1 MSDALPAVVAGP
13 GSAPSA
19 ATFDGGVWAPH
30 RRRLTAGLVLTVTL
44 VAFEALAISTVLP
57 VVSDDLGGLGLYG
70 WVFSAFFLGNL
81 LGIVI
86 AGRLADQRGTAVPYA
101 LGLALFAVG
110 LVVGGLAPSMGVLVA
125 ARAAQG
131 VGAGAIPAV
140 AYTSVGRAY
149 PGPLRPRVFA
159 VFSTAWVVPGLI
171 GPAASSGIAHTIGWR
186 GVFLALLPFV
196 ALAAVITL
204 PALTRSVAAPDERV
218 PAPPA
223 GGGRTAPALA
233 LIAGVAA
240 VLAALGGAP
249 IGVAVALVLVGAPLA
264 VGAFVRLVPAGTLRL
279 APGIPAAIA
288 VKGMLTFS
296 FFGADAYVSLTLQDV
311 RDQDTWVAGAAL
323 TLTTIAWTAAAWV
336 QERWIHRVGP
346 RRVVR
351 IGLLLVALGVALLFG
366 ALGPL
371 PVWAATL
378 VWGVAGFGI
387 GLAYSPISVV
397 VLGLAPIGQEGTA
410 TASLQLCDTLGTALG
425 TGVGGA
431 AVALAESQGWA
442 IASGL
447 RVGFAVTFVVAL
459 AGAAAARRLP
469 TTLPG

>member
-1 MSDALPAVVAGP
+1 
-13 GSAPSA
+13 
-19 ATFDGGVWAPH
+19 
-30 RRRLTAGLVLTVTL
+30 
-44 VAFEALAISTVLP
+44 
-57 VVSDDLGGLGLYG
+57 
-70 WVFSAFFLGNL
+70 
-81 LGIVI
+81 
-86 AGRLADQRGTAVPYA
+86 
-101 LGLALFAVG
+101 
-110 LVVGGLAPSMGVLVA
+110 
-125 ARAAQG
+125 
-131 VGAGAIPAV
+131 
-140 AYTSVGRAY
+140 
-149 PGPLRPRVFA
+149 

-204 PALTRSVAAPDERV
+204 PALTRSVAPPEEPVRT
-218 PAPPA
+218 PAG

-240 VLAALGGAP
+240 VLVAIGGAP

-311 RDQDTWVAGAAL
+311 RDQDTWVAGVAL

-397 VLGLAPIGQEGTA
+397 VLGLAPLGQEGRA
-410 TASLQLCDTLGTALG
+410 TASLQLCDTLGIALG

-431 AVALAESQGWA
+431 AVALAESQDRA
-442 IASGL
+442 IATGL
-447 RVGFAVTFVVAL
+447 RAGFAVTFVVAL
-459 AGAAAARRLP
+459 AGAVAARRLQ